1 MYSLVALQ
9 VPTLLGVLLLD
20 ESMPPL
26 KLVGIWAAFAAVYLL
41 TVSKAAKAPQHHPD
55 SDGEQEREAL
65 LQGQEDPDLNVY
77 GA

>member
-1 MYSLVALQ
+1 M
-9 VPTLLGVLLLD
+9 
-20 ESMPPL
+20 
-26 KLVGIWAAFAAVYLL
+26 IWAAFAAVYLL
-41 TVSKAAKAPQHHPD
+41 TVCKAAKAPQHHPD